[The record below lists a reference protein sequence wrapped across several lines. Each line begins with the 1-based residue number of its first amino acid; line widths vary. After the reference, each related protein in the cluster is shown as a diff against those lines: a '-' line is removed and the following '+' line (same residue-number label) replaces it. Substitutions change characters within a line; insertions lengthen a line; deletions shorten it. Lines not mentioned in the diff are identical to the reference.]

1 MEHPV
6 LCFYIYCNDLIQAF
20 IQEQDEFPGTD
31 PAMTLVTIP
40 VDWLY
45 GLIGGLM
52 IGAAAAL
59 LLLGNGRVLG
69 ASGIF
74 GGLIEGN
81 GGRRAF
87 TEYLPFV
94 AALIAVPALAVAI
107 RGAPD
112 AHVSGD
118 LGLLALAGMLVGVG
132 TRLANGCTSGH
143 GVVGMARFSLRS
155 IVATLVYLGAGFA
168 VYYAASHLMGAI

>member
-1 MEHPV
+1 
-6 LCFYIYCNDLIQAF
+6 
-20 IQEQDEFPGTD
+20 
-31 PAMTLVTIP
+31 MTLAALP
-40 VDWLY
+40 VDWLW
-45 GLIGGLM
+45 GLVGGLM

-59 LLLGNGRVLG
+59 LLLGNARVMG

-74 GGLIEGN
+74 GGLIEGTD
-81 GGRRAF
+81 RRRTA
-87 TEYLPFV
+87 TEFLPFV
-94 AALIAVPALAVAI
+94 AALVAAPALAVAV

-118 LGLLALAGMLVGVG
+118 LGQLVLAGLLVGVG

-143 GVVGMARFSLRS
+143 GVVGMARLSLRS

-168 VYYAASHLMGAI
+168 VYFVARHLIGVL